1 VAGSPQPQ
9 EDHVSARQLTRD
21 EEIRLASAIEQG
33 DRAAKDTMIES
44 NLGLVRATA
53 RTFGSTA
60 LSLDDLVQEGT
71 VGLVQAVARFDHRR
85 GVRFATYA
93 AWWIRRAILDAIDN
107 SSVIRTPP
115 KARRQLAAIRRAEDE
130 LARTHAGPAS
140 DARIS
145 ERSGLSAS
153 SVQFLRTAAN
163 VTASLDEPARED
175 RAPLLELVADESAVD
190 PGRTLI
196 EHENRD
202 EVTGMVRLLP
212 PRHREVVIRRF
223 GLNGAPEESH
233 AEIGRRL
240 GVSEERS
247 RQLEREALHRLRSV
261 AGRLTEAA

>member
-1 VAGSPQPQ
+1 VRA
-9 EDHVSARQLTRD
+9 HQLTWG
-21 EEIRLASAIEQG
+21 EELRLARAIERG
-33 DRAAKDTMIES
+33 DRAAQERMIEG

-53 RTFGSTA
+53 RTFGGTS

-145 ERSGLSAS
+145 ERSGLNPSNVRS
-153 SVQFLRTAAN
+153 LRTAAS

-175 RAPLLELVADESAVD
+175 SAPLHELLPDQSAVD
-190 PGRTLI
+190 PSRELI
-196 EHENRD
+196 EHETRV
-202 EVTGMVRLLP
+202 EVTRLVRLLP

-233 AEIGRRL
+233 ADIGRRL

-261 AGRLTEAA
+261 AGRLVEAA